1 MTTDPM
7 EILAEELK
15 PLGGMEPLML
25 AARFKGS
32 GSVSQAYRD
41 LFAARIKQARM
52 FRRFRRDDNR
62 FAALERKAAASL
74 GTIRGSGG
82 A

>member
-1 MTTDPM
+1 M
-7 EILAEELK
+7 ELLADELK

-32 GSVSQAYRD
+32 GRVSQAYRN

-52 FRRFRRDDNR
+52 FRRFRRDDSR
-62 FAALERKAAASL
+62 FAALEGKALASL
-74 GTIRGSGG
+74 STIREAGG